1 MKKRTAAISA
11 LAASAGAYLIHD
23 IYKNLSIKY
32 PPEKPDS
39 DEGNGLIHE
48 LLLYLDNPDL
58 AKKDGV
64 IINNKFIIEAAIP
77 AKKYIDGRYDCA
89 DFRMQ
94 TAMRLLYLHGETLKD
109 ISLDGYNLLCEAFL
123 GAKYW
128 MTEPGEDSACY
139 WSENHQLLFAVSE
152 YLAGQLWAE
161 KKFFNDNA
169 TGTEHMDRARK
180 RISYWM
186 KHVFKHGYTELNSS
200 NYYLFDLCPAANFI
214 QFASEEDAAMVTQ
227 MKMCVDLLIHDIVT
241 NMHNYTFTAP
251 TMRAY
256 TDNMVGGSGDKV
268 KPLID
273 YIFSQNENHK
283 TSSHHMLI
291 NFVSMMN
298 AKDKDKKP
306 LSLYEIPKVF
316 LNIGKDTETRVI
328 KSSTG
333 LDVSEL
339 KEKGLVGHSDS
350 QIMAQFGM
358 ESFTNP
364 EVIYNTV
371 TYLEAN
377 GMFANSFLNYFKVL
391 NIKPLKQKKVLEL
404 ISEKLNP
411 MPNGIAQQR
420 ANLYSYKTSD
430 YQLASFQKYHPGS
443 FGAQQMLS
451 ALNLGGGC
459 VVFTAHP
466 ARHEEKKTVKAVP
479 GYWAGFGRA
488 PHIAQLEN
496 VQLQIFRLPKISGF
510 LELYKVPQFT
520 HTYLPEAFFDS
531 VRVTGRHAFA
541 KRGGAYLALTG
552 AADFE
557 YRRFSDIS
565 ANAFKNALA
574 DYKDKRFDL
583 IQKGR
588 NQFIVYE
595 LSSEKSES
603 FEAFISRIKANRS
616 KFDGKKLEYKSLD
629 KTYELAYGED
639 FKVNGLT
646 VSTDYKRFDSPYSQT
661 KREPSEIKFSF
672 GGNDLYLDFENA
684 VRELG

>member
-1 MKKRTAAISA
+1 MKKRTIAVSA

-32 PPEKPDS
+32 PPERPLS
-39 DEGNGLIHE
+39 DDGSELLHK
-48 LLLYLDNPDL
+48 LLLYLDNADL

-64 IINNKFIIEAAIP
+64 IISNKYIIEAVIP
-77 AKKYIDGRYDCA
+77 AKKYIDGRFDCA

-94 TAMRLLYLHGETLKD
+94 TAMRLLYLHGESIKS
-109 ISLDGYNLLCEAFL
+109 ISPDGHNLLCEAFL
-123 GAKYW
+123 SAKYW

-139 WSENHQLLFAVSE
+139 WSENHQLLFAVAE

-161 KKFFNDNA
+161 KRFFNDNT
-169 TGTEHMDRARK
+169 TGAEHMNRARK
-180 RISYWM
+180 RIGYWM
-186 KHVFKHGYTELNSS
+186 EHVFKNGYTELNSS

-214 QFASEEDAAMVTQ
+214 QFAAKEDSDMVTQ
-227 MKMCVDLLIHDIVT
+227 MKMCIDLLLHDVVT
-241 NMHNYTFTAP
+241 NMHNFTFVAP

-273 YIFSQNENHK
+273 YIFSLNENHK
-283 TSSHHMLI
+283 ATTHHMLI
-291 NFVSMMN
+291 NFISMMN
-298 AKDKDKKP
+298 AKDKSGKP
-306 LSLYEIPKVF
+306 LSLYEVPKVF
-316 LNIGKDTETRVI
+316 LNIGNDKETRVI

-339 KEKGLVGHSDS
+339 SEKGLIGHSDK

-364 EVIYNTV
+364 QVIHNTV

-377 GMFANSFLNYFKVL
+377 SMFANSFLNFFKIV
-391 NIKPLKQKKVLEL
+391 NIKPLRRKKTLEF

-420 ANLYSYKTSD
+420 ANLYSYKTPH
-430 YQLASFQKYHPGS
+430 YMLASFQKYHQGS
-443 FGAQQMLS
+443 YGAQQMLS
-451 ALNLGGGC
+451 SLNFGDGT

-466 ARHEEKKTVKAVP
+466 ARHEEKKTVSATP

-488 PHIAQLEN
+488 PHIAQHEN
-496 VQLQIFRLPKISGF
+496 VQLQIFRIPKVSGF

-531 VRVTGRHAFA
+531 VRVIGRHAFA
-541 KRGGAYLALTG
+541 KKGDVYLALTG
-552 AADFE
+552 TVDFE
-557 YRRFSDIS
+557 YKDFSIDS
-565 ANAFKNALA
+565 AKAFKNNLI

-583 IQKGR
+583 IQKGN
-588 NQFIVYE
+588 NQYIIYE
-595 LSSEKSES
+595 LSTKNNES
-603 FEAFISRIKANRS
+603 FEAFISRIISNRS
-616 KFDGKKLEYKSLD
+616 LFDGKTLTYNSLG
-629 KTYELAYGED
+629 KTYELSYGEN
-639 FKVNGLT
+639 FKVNGFAI
-646 VSTDYKRFDSPYSQT
+646 STDYKRFDSPYSQT
-661 KREPSEIKFSF
+661 DRDPSEIRFDF
-672 GGNDLYLDFENA
+672 GENYLYLNFKKMIRDMK
-684 VRELG
+684 

>member
-1 MKKRTAAISA
+1 VKKRTVLIST

-32 PPEKPDS
+32 PPERPAS
-39 DEGNGLIHE
+39 DEGNELIHK
-48 LLLYLDNPDL
+48 LLLYFDNPDL
-58 AKKDGV
+58 AEKDGV
-64 IINNKFIIEAAIP
+64 IINSKYIIEAVIP

-94 TAMRLLYLHGETLKD
+94 TAMRLLYLHGEKLKS
-109 ISLDGYNLLCEAFL
+109 ISPDGYNLLCEAFL

-161 KKFFNDNA
+161 KKFFNDNI
-169 TGTEHMDRARK
+169 TGAEHMNRARK
-180 RISYWM
+180 RIGYWM
-186 KHVFKHGYTELNSS
+186 EHVFKNGYTELNSS

-214 QFASEEDAAMVTQ
+214 QFASEDDSDMVTQ
-227 MKMCVDLLIHDIVT
+227 MKMCIDLLLYDIVT
-241 NMHNYTFTAP
+241 NMYDYTFTAP

-268 KPLID
+268 RQLID

-283 TSSHHMLI
+283 TSTHHMLI

-298 AKDKDKKP
+298 AKNKDGKP
-306 LSLYEIPKVF
+306 QSFYKIPEVL
-316 LNIGKDTETRVI
+316 LNIGNDTKTRII

-339 KEKGLVGHSDS
+339 YLKGLVGHSDN

-377 GMFANSFLNYFKVL
+377 SMFANSFLNYFKVL

-420 ANLYSYKTSD
+420 ANLYSYKTAN
-430 YQLASFQKYHPGS
+430 YQLSCFQKYHPGS

-451 ALNLGGGC
+451 VLNFGGGT

-466 ARHEEKKTVKAVP
+466 ARLEDKKTVSATP

-488 PHIAQLEN
+488 PHIAQHEN
-496 VQLQIFRLPKISGF
+496 VQLQIFNIPKISGF

-531 VRVTGRHAFA
+531 VRVSGRHAFA
-541 KRGGAYLALTG
+541 KKGSVYLALTG
-552 AADFE
+552 ADE
-557 YRRFSDIS
+557 FSYKNFSEVS
-565 ANAFKNALA
+565 AKAFKNTLT
-574 DYKDKRFDL
+574 DYKDKKFDL
-583 IQKGR
+583 IQKGN
-588 NQFIVYE
+588 NQYIIYE
-595 LSSEKSES
+595 LSSENNES
-603 FEAFISRIKANRS
+603 FEAFISRIKSNYS
-616 KFDGKKLEYKSLD
+616 QFDGKKLTYNSLD
-629 KTYELAYGED
+629 KTYELTYGDE
-639 FKVNGLT
+639 FKVNGLA
-646 VSTDYKRFDSPYSQT
+646 VLTDYKRFDSSYSQT
-661 KREPSEIKFSF
+661 EREPSEIRFDF
-672 GGNDLYLDFENA
+672 GGNHLYLNFENA
-684 VRELG
+684 VREIG